1 MMNLYTEQGWL
12 DIATLSKQNA
22 WLIVIVGARQIGK
35 TYGILKHLVSENRR
49 FIYLR
54 RTVDEVDLVTSSD
67 DLNPFAPLA
76 KEDIHV
82 SFKKSGK
89 VWLFGD
95 AERDSYDR
103 GLMVGLATIAKMR
116 GFSGGAF
123 TDVFF
128 DEFIPEKGVARRKS
142 EGDALLNAYTT
153 VNGNREL
160 EGKPPLRLWLAA
172 NAFDLA
178 SPILKTFGLV
188 NELEKM
194 RRQKKEVKLLNG
206 GCLLVRPLSEAV
218 TNAHRGTAMN
228 AFISTRPAAATYL
241 DTAVN
246 NTFAYDDGSDVKPR
260 SIAGHSPV
268 CNADGMFI
276 YTNGTSV
283 YVCRSA
289 HNGKRFGNSASD
301 RARCQIT
308 YPFIR
313 ALYNDGKVSFSD
325 AEILLHFKEYF
336 NLT

>member
-1 MMNLYTEQGWL
+1 MNIYTEQGWL
-12 DIATLSKQNA
+12 DIATLSQTDA
-22 WLIVIVGARQIGK
+22 WIIVIVGARQIGK

-76 KEDIHV
+76 KEDIHI

-95 AERDSYDR
+95 AESDSYDR
-103 GLMVGLATIAKMR
+103 GLMVGLSTIAKMR

-128 DEFIPEKGVARRKS
+128 DEFIPEKGVVRRKS

-153 VNGNREL
+153 INGNREL

-172 NAFDLA
+172 NAFDLN

-194 RRQKKEVKLLNG
+194 RRQKKEVKLLDG

-218 TNAHRGTAMN
+218 TTAHKGTAMN
-228 AFISTRPAAATYL
+228 AFISKLPAASAYL

-246 NTFAYDDGSDVKPR
+246 NAFAYDDNACVKPR

-268 CNADGMFI
+268 CSADGMFI
-276 YTNGTSV
+276 YTNGSSL
-283 YVCRSA
+283 YVSRSA
-289 HNGKRFGNSASD
+289 HNGRRFGSTAAD

-313 ALYNDGKVSFSD
+313 TLFTNGKVSFSD
-325 AEILLHFKEYF
+325 AEILLQFKEYF
-336 NLT
+336 SLT